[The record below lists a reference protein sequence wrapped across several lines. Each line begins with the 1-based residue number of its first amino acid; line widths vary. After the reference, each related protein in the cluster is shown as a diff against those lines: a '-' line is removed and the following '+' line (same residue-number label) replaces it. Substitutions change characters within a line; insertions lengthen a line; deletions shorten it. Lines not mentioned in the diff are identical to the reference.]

1 MGRMDED
8 LVFIFVT
15 MCVVML
21 STRAYYFLI
30 FMFKSFV
37 SLNGVEAKPRVN
49 MWLTKWACVEVS

>member
-1 MGRMDED
+1 MDED

-49 MWLTKWACVEVS
+49 M

>member
-21 STRAYYFLI
+21 SRRGHYFLI
-30 FMFKSFV
+30 LFFKTFL
-37 SLNGVEAKPRVN
+37 SLNGVEKSN
-49 MWLTKWACVEVS
+49 KE